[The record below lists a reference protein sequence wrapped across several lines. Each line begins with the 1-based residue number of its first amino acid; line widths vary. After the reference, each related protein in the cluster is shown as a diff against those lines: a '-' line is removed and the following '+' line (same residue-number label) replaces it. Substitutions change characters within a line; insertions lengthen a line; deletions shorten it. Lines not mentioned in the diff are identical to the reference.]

1 MGEEKEKG
9 AAECLFKEIMTEN
22 IPDLR
27 KEMDIQIQKVQQTQE
42 RMNPRN
48 HTETQHNKL
57 SKVKD

>member
-27 KEMDIQIQKVQQTQE
+27 KEMDI
-42 RMNPRN
+42 
-48 HTETQHNKL
+48 
-57 SKVKD
+57 